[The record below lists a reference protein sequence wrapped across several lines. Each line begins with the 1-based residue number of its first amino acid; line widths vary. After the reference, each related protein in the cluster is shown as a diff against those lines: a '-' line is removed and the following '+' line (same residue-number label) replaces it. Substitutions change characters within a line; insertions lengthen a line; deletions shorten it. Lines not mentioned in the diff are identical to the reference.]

1 MISQINSIAF
11 NGLDPVLVSVQVS
24 IMNGNPGLVIVGLPD
39 KAVSESKE
47 RIRVAIN
54 SIGLSMP
61 AKRITVNLA
70 PADILKEGSHFDLP
84 ITLGIL
90 AGMET
95 ILPSSIDRVIAMGEI
110 FLNGKIGKVNG
121 VLPAAIHA
129 NANDMILICPEEN
142 GREAAL
148 ASQDLEIVAAGNLL
162 SLINHLRGRQLL
174 SRPETLQIKDK
185 FSEKQ
190 HYCLS
195 EVKGQE
201 DAKRALKIVAAG
213 GHNMLMKGH
222 PGTGKSMLASALIG
236 ILPELDG
243 AEMLDAAI
251 IQSLSGTLGEG
262 TLSNK
267 RPYRAPHHSASMAAI
282 VGGGRNAKP
291 GEITL
296 AHRGVL
302 FFDEIAE
309 FQRGVLDALRQPLET
324 GIVTI
329 ARAEMHITYP
339 AKFQFI
345 AAMNPCKCGYAGDVG
360 RQCNKVPHCVN
371 DYNGKVS
378 GPIMDRIDVII
389 DVENVNPMLFIE
401 KNKKRETSSEVLKHI
416 IATRQIQKDRYANLG
431 FYLNSELNG
440 SLVEEFC
447 ILKNDEMK
455 KIMQDCIVK
464 HRISMRGYTRI
475 LRLARTIADLEAFK
489 DIEKQHLLEAIS
501 YRAGHTANTTF

>member
-11 NGLDPVLVSVQVS
+11 NGIDPVLVSVQVS

-39 KAVSESKE
+39 KAVNESKE

-54 SIGLSMP
+54 SIGLSLP
-61 AKRITVNLA
+61 PKRITVNLA
-70 PADILKEGSHFDLP
+70 PADLLKEGSHYDLP
-84 ITLGIL
+84 ITLAIL
-90 AGMET
+90 AAMET
-95 ILPSSIDRVIAMGEI
+95 ILPSSIDRTVAMGEI

-121 VLPAAIHA
+121 VLPAAICA
-129 NANDMILICPEEN
+129 NENDMTIICPEEN
-142 GREAAL
+142 GCEASL

-174 SRPETLQIKDK
+174 ARPDPLKIRDN

-190 HYCLS
+190 YYCLS
-195 EVKGQE
+195 EIKGQE
-201 DAKRALKIVAAG
+201 DAKRALKIVAGG
-213 GHNMLMKGH
+213 GHNMLMRGH

-236 ILPELDG
+236 ILPELEG
-243 AEMLDAAI
+243 AEILDAAI
-251 IQSLSGTLGEG
+251 IQSLSGQLGSG
-262 TLSNK
+262 TLSSK

-329 ARAEMHITYP
+329 ARAELHVTYP
-339 AKFQFI
+339 ARFQFI
-345 AAMNPCKCGYAGDVG
+345 AAMNPCRCGYAGDIG
-360 RQCNKVPHCVN
+360 RQCNKIPHCIN

-378 GPIMDRIDVII
+378 GPIMDRIDVVI
-389 DVENVNPMLFIE
+389 DVENINPMLF
-401 KNKKRETSSEVLKHI
+401 NAKKINETSRDVLKEI
-416 IATRQIQKDRYANLG
+416 IEVRKIQKERYKNIG
-431 FYLNSELNG
+431 ISLNSELNG

-455 KIMQDCIVK
+455 KIMQDFIVK
-464 HRISMRGYTRI
+464 QRISMRGYTRI
-475 LRLARTIADLEAFK
+475 LRLARTIADLEVST
-489 DIEKQHLLEAIS
+489 DIEKHHLLEAIS
-501 YRAGHTANTTF
+501 YRAGHTTNTTF